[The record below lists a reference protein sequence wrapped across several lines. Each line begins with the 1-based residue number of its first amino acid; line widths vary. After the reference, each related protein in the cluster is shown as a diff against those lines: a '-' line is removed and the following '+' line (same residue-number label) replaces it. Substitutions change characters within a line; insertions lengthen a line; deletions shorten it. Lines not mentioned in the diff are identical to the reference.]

1 MGGIS
6 TQELLYG
13 YTNGIFPMAE
23 SDTKEIFWYSPDPR
37 AIIPIDA
44 YKPSKSLKPTI
55 NSNKFEI
62 KIDTQF
68 EAVMRYCAQPRFTGD
83 ETWIS
88 EELVAAYNE
97 MHILG
102 LAHSVEVYFE
112 NQLVGGLYGVAIG
125 GVFFGESMFHKMPN
139 ASKIAFHFLI
149 QILKNQRFELL
160 DTQFINDN
168 VKRFGAIEIPKV
180 KFMKL
185 LSQGLKKNCVFV
197 LTPSIS
203 EFFNV

>member
-23 SDTKEIFWYSPDPR
+23 SDAKEIFWYSPDPR

-68 EAVMRYCAQPRFTGD
+68 EAVMRNCAQPRFTGD